1 MLIRCFDE
9 LTTLGIYHRDIKPH
23 NIVVN
28 VVDLKDAKI
37 KVIDFSI
44 SQISEYIEITSSPT
58 NYLPIQGTKGYM
70 APELEAMLAQGL
82 KSEKFKP
89 GKADVFSLGLTIL
102 QMITYK
108 DLTALNIESN
118 NPTLIRIVEEAD
130 ANDWVKILLK
140 GMLLPNRKE
149 RLSFNKCLRFL
160 PAGSTTHNT

>member
-1 MLIRCFDE
+1 MR
-9 LTTLGIYHRDIKPH
+9 IYHRDIKPH

-28 VVDLKDAKI
+28 VDDLKDAKI

-44 SQISEYIEITSSPT
+44 SQISDYIEITSSPT
-58 NYLPIQGTKGYM
+58 GSFPIQGTKGYM

-82 KSEKFKP
+82 KLENFKP

-118 NPTLIRIVEEAD
+118 NPTLIKIVEEAD
-130 ANDWVKILLK
+130 TNKWVKMLLK

-160 PAGSTTHNT
+160 PAESTTQTT

>member
-1 MLIRCFDE
+1 MR
-9 LTTLGIYHRDIKPH
+9 IYHRDIKPH

-28 VVDLKDAKI
+28 VDDLKDAKI

-44 SQISEYIEITSSPT
+44 SQISDHIEITSSPT
-58 NYLPIQGTKGYM
+58 GSFPIQGTKGYM

-82 KSEKFKP
+82 KLEKFKP

-160 PAGSTTHNT
+160 PTESTTQTT

>member
-1 MLIRCFDE
+1 
-9 LTTLGIYHRDIKPH
+9 
-23 NIVVN
+23 
-28 VVDLKDAKI
+28 
-37 KVIDFSI
+37 
-44 SQISEYIEITSSPT
+44 
-58 NYLPIQGTKGYM
+58 M
-70 APELEAMLAQGL
+70 APELEAMLAQKL
-82 KSEKFKP
+82 KNGNFKP

-108 DLTALNIESN
+108 DLNALNIESN
-118 NPTLIRIVEEAD
+118 NPILIKIVEEAD

>member
-1 MLIRCFDE
+1 MLIQSFAE

-28 VVDLKDAKI
+28 VDDLKDAKI

-44 SQISEYIEITSSPT
+44 SQISDHIEITSSPT
-58 NYLPIQGTKGYM
+58 GSFPIQGTKGYM

-82 KSEKFKP
+82 KLENFKP

-160 PAGSTTHNT
+160 PVGQTT

>member
-1 MLIRCFDE
+1 MR
-9 LTTLGIYHRDIKPH
+9 IYHRDIKPH

-28 VVDLKDAKI
+28 VVDLEDAKI
-37 KVIDFSI
+37 KIIDFSI
-44 SQISEYIEITSSPT
+44 SQLSDHLEITSSPT
-58 NYLPIQGTKGYM
+58 GSFPIQGTKGYM

-82 KSEKFKP
+82 KSENFKP

-140 GMLLPNRKE
+140 GMLKPKSE
-149 RLSFNKCLRFL
+149 DRLSFNECLAFL
-160 PAGSTTHNT
+160 SRSSTP

>member
-1 MLIRCFDE
+1 MR
-9 LTTLGIYHRDIKPH
+9 IYHRDIKPH
-23 NIVVN
+23 NFVVN
-28 VVDLKDAKI
+28 VDDLKDAKI

-44 SQISEYIEITSSPT
+44 SQISDYIEITSSPT
-58 NYLPIQGTKGYM
+58 GSFPIQGTKGYM

-82 KSEKFKP
+82 KLENFKP

-118 NPTLIRIVEEAD
+118 NPILIRIVEEAD

-149 RLSFNKCLRFL
+149 RLSFCKCLRYL
-160 PAGSTTHNT
+160 PVSSNTSECF

>member
-1 MLIRCFDE
+1 MR
-9 LTTLGIYHRDIKPH
+9 IYHRDIKPH

-28 VVDLKDAKI
+28 VVDLNDAKI
-37 KVIDFSI
+37 KIIDFSI
-44 SQISEYIEITSSPT
+44 SQISDHLEITSSPT
-58 NYLPIQGTKGYM
+58 GSFPIQGTKGYM

-82 KSEKFKP
+82 NGENSNP

-118 NPTLIRIVEEAD
+118 NPTLIKIVEEAD
-130 ANDWVKILLK
+130 TNKWVKMLLK

-160 PAGSTTHNT
+160 PVGQTT

>member
-1 MLIRCFDE
+1 MLIQSFAE

-28 VVDLKDAKI
+28 VDDLEDAKI
-37 KVIDFSI
+37 KIIDFSI
-44 SQISEYIEITSSPT
+44 SQLSDHLEITSSPT
-58 NYLPIQGTKGYM
+58 GSFPIQGTKGYM
-70 APELEAMLAQGL
+70 APELEAMLAQRLTRGN
-82 KSEKFKP
+82 FNID
-89 GKADVFSLGLTIL
+89 KADVFSLGLTIL

-118 NPTLIRIVEEAD
+118 NPTLIKIVEEAD

-160 PAGSTTHNT
+160 PVGQTT

>member
-1 MLIRCFDE
+1 MLIQSFAE
-9 LTTLGIYHRDIKPH
+9 LTTLGIYHRDINPRH
-23 NIVVN
+23 IVVN
-28 VVDLKDAKI
+28 VDDLKI

-44 SQISEYIEITSSPT
+44 SQISDNTEITSSPT
-58 NYLPIQGTKGYM
+58 GSFPIQGTKGYM

-82 KSEKFKP
+82 KLGNFKP
-89 GKADVFSLGLTIL
+89 SKSDVFSLGLTIL

-118 NPTLIRIVEEAD
+118 NPTLIKIVEEAD
-130 ANDWVKILLK
+130 TNKWVKMLLK

-160 PAGSTTHNT
+160 PVGQTT